1 LLEQTE
7 GQTGMRSAF
16 AVMLLIQTQPRRSH
30 AYAGPTK
37 KGGNFSPQALPPSLT
52 HSPGSFLGMERD
64 VREESV
70 KVPEMGKRFA
80 CYHSLRKG

>member
-1 LLEQTE
+1 
-7 GQTGMRSAF
+7 MRSAF

-30 AYAGPTK
+30 VDAGLTK
-37 KGGNFSPQALPPSLT
+37 QGGSFSLQALPPSHTRLA
-52 HSPGSFLGMERD
+52 PCLGMERD

-80 CYHSLRKG
+80 WYHSLRKG